1 MWNSC
6 TNNWYYYQAF
16 LRVVNGFFNCFWYF
30 LVFTNTETN
39 TAISVSNHYYCSK
52 TEATST
58 FRYFSN
64 TVNRYYTL
72 FKFLFVFVVKIFTQV
87 IPSFSIK
94 SPVQLHELHLLMLLH
109 VHDINNRHDQIQPF
123 YGLFQSHV
131 LQRVY
136 QLV

>member
-30 LVFTNTETN
+30 LVFSSTETN

-52 TEATST
+52 TEATTT
-58 FRYFSN
+58 FRYSSN
-64 TVNRYYTL
+64 PLHPYYTL
-72 FKFLFVFVVKIFTQV
+72 FKFCVAFVVESFTQV
-87 IPSFSIK
+87 IPSRSIK
-94 SPVQLHELHLLMLLH
+94 SRDHLHERHLLILLH
-109 VHDINNRHDQIQPF
+109 VQDFRNRHVQIHQF

-131 LQRVY
+131 LQQAC